1 MAEKLS
7 NMIDDL
13 TSEQL
18 LIAFGSEMADR
29 IIDRTQDG
37 KDVRGRKFKAYSKKY
52 FEAKRDGEFVRQAS
66 QFKPSS
72 RKDVN
77 LTLTTDMLNSLK
89 VLVTPWEKGFTCG
102 IVMDSKAKMST
113 EQYEL
118 CSTIARGMIKMATSD
133 PHTTFLYGFRGF
145 ADDKKNNKGM
155 PINSTAEFDD
165 EDNVIDFIEYLKK
178 KRDKELN

>member
-1 MAEKLS
+1 MTK
-7 NMIDDL
+7 N
-13 TSEQL
+13 
-18 LIAFGSEMADR
+18 
-29 IIDRTQDG
+29 
-37 KDVRGRKFKAYSKKY
+37 KKF
-52 FEAKRDGEFVRQAS
+52 
-66 QFKPSS
+66 
-72 RKDVN
+72 
-77 LTLTTDMLNSLK
+77 DMLNSLK

-133 PHTTFLYGFRGF
+133 PHTTFLYGLRGF

-165 EDNVIDFIEYLKK
+165 EDNVIDFIEYLKN

>member
-1 MAEKLS
+1 MK
-7 NMIDDL
+7 
-13 TSEQL
+13 
-18 LIAFGSEMADR
+18 
-29 IIDRTQDG
+29 
-37 KDVRGRKFKAYSKKY
+37 KDKKF
-52 FEAKRDGEFVRQAS
+52 
-66 QFKPSS
+66 
-72 RKDVN
+72 DV
-77 LTLTTDMLNSLK
+77 LNSIK

-102 IVMDSKAKMST
+102 IIMDSKAKMTT

-118 CSTIARGMIKMATSD
+118 CSTIARGMIKMSTSD
-133 PHTTFLYGFRGF
+133 PHTTFLYGLRGF

>member
-1 MAEKLS
+1 MTK
-7 NMIDDL
+7 NKN
-13 TSEQL
+13 
-18 LIAFGSEMADR
+18 F
-29 IIDRTQDG
+29 
-37 KDVRGRKFKAYSKKY
+37 DV
-52 FEAKRDGEFVRQAS
+52 
-66 QFKPSS
+66 
-72 RKDVN
+72 
-77 LTLTTDMLNSLK
+77 LNSIK
-89 VLVTPWEKGFTCG
+89 GLVTPCEKGFTCG

-133 PHTTFLYGFRGF
+133 PHTTFLYGLRGF

-178 KRDKELN
+178 KREKELN